1 MRSRLGPCK
10 LVAEGCCNHM
20 GDIDLAFQMTEEA
33 KLRGADFIKWQKRNP
48 KLSVKKEILDGPHP
62 DTRHA
67 FGDTYLEHRE
77 ALEFSISEHELLKKH
92 ADKVD
97 IGYAASA
104 WDLESAKEIMHLCDD
119 FIKIPSAAN
128 YDLDM
133 IHYLLDN
140 YHGKLHISL
149 GTLGYQQKQELFVK
163 LVHGFH
169 KIVFYHTTTKY
180 PCDFKDINLKEI
192 KILAEKFNEV
202 GFSGHHKGLAIDNI
216 AYAYGASWIERH
228 FTLDRTLK
236 GTDHAASLEPKGL
249 EILARDLKASYLA
262 NTEKRAVDEEEL
274 KNAHKLRTPESEK
287 FLENNP

>member
-1 MRSRLGPCK
+1 MTSRLEPCK

-62 DTRHA
+62 DARHA
-67 FGDTYLEHRE
+67 FGNTYLEHRE

-119 FIKIPSAAN
+119 FMKIPSAAN

-133 IHYLLDN
+133 IYYLLDN

-149 GTLGYQQKQELFVK
+149 GTLGYQQKQKLFVK
-163 LVHGFH
+163 LLHGFD

-192 KILAEKFNEV
+192 KVLAEKFNEV

-236 GTDHAASLEPKGL
+236 GTDHSASLEPRGL

-262 NTEKRAVDEEEL
+262 NTEKRVVDEEEL
-274 KNAHKLRTPESEK
+274 KNAHKLRTPNSEK
-287 FLENNP
+287 YLKD